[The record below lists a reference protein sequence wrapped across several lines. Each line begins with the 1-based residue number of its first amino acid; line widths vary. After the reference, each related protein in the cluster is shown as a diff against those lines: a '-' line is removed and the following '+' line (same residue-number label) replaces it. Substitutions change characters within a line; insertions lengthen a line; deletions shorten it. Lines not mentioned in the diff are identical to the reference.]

1 MNQNP
6 DTIDLDSAI
15 DSDGTAP
22 AIIAALAQQA
32 TTPWKLDEGIYG
44 LLDADGSVKI
54 VETIGY
60 RRKREDSERDGPR
73 FVTGTRIVSDVV
85 SLLDVIASGVD
96 DDGYNT
102 LGEGCGQLE
111 VWADLD
117 ARKVTAILDGQA
129 GWHQHRVILEL
140 RHSSEWADWAKID
153 NQLLEQTV
161 FAEFVEDHISSI
173 AEPDAGR
180 LLDIAQ
186 TLKGHVDTQWK
197 QQKLLANGQ
206 TAFVWEERVEAKAG
220 QKGDLAIPNELTL
233 ALRPFQGS
241 APVGVDARFRF
252 RPSAEGIR
260 LGVRL
265 VEREH
270 VLENAFAE
278 IVTAID
284 EGIPE
289 GINVRF
295 GVA

>member
-1 MNQNP
+1 MTQNP

-22 AIIAALAQQA
+22 GIIAALAQQA

-102 LGEGCGQLE
+102 LGEGGGQLE

-129 GWHQHRVILEL
+129 GWRQHRVVLEL
-140 RHSSEWADWAKID
+140 RHSSEWADWASID

-241 APVGVDARFRF
+241 DPVGVAARFRF

-260 LGVRL
+260 LGIRL
-265 VEREH
+265 VERER

-278 IVTAID
+278 IVTAIN

-289 GINVRF
+289 GVNVRF

>member
-1 MNQNP
+1 MTQNP

-22 AIIAALAQQA
+22 GIIAALAQQA

-44 LLDADGSVKI
+44 LLNADGSVKI

-60 RRKREDSERDGPR
+60 RRKREDSEKDAPR
-73 FVTGTRIVSDVV
+73 FVTGTRVVRDVA

-102 LGEGCGQLE
+102 LGEGGGQLE

-129 GWHQHRVILEL
+129 GWRQHRAVLEL

-180 LLDIAQ
+180 LIDIAQ
-186 TLKGHVDTQWK
+186 TLRGHVDTQWK

-241 APVGVDARFRF
+241 DPVGVTARFRF

-260 LGVRL
+260 LGIRL
-265 VEREH
+265 VERER
-270 VLENAFAE
+270 VLEGAFAE
-278 IVTAID
+278 NVTAID
-284 EGIPE
+284 EAIPE
-289 GINVRF
+289 GVSVRF

>member
-1 MNQNP
+1 MTQNP

-22 AIIAALAQQA
+22 GIIAALAQQA

-44 LLDADGSVKI
+44 LLNADGSVKI

-60 RRKREDSERDGPR
+60 RRKREDSERDAPR
-73 FVTGTRIVSDVV
+73 FVTGTRVVRDVA

-96 DDGYNT
+96 DAGYNT
-102 LGEGCGQLE
+102 LGEGGGQLE

-129 GWHQHRVILEL
+129 GWRQNRAVLEL
-140 RHSSEWADWAKID
+140 QHSSEWADWAKID

-180 LLDIAQ
+180 LIDIAQ
-186 TLKGHVDTQWK
+186 TLRGHVDTQWK

-206 TAFVWEERVEAKAG
+206 TAFVWEERVEARAG

-241 APVGVDARFRF
+241 DPVGVTARFRF
-252 RPSAEGIR
+252 RPSADGIR
-260 LGVRL
+260 LGIRL
-265 VEREH
+265 VERER
-270 VLENAFAE
+270 VLEGAFAE
-278 IVTAID
+278 IVTDID
-284 EGIPE
+284 EAIP
-289 GINVRF
+289 GGVSVRF

>member
-1 MNQNP
+1 MTQNP

-22 AIIAALAQQA
+22 GIIAALAQQA

-44 LLDADGSVKI
+44 LLNADGSVKI

-60 RRKREDSERDGPR
+60 RRKREDSERDAPR
-73 FVTGTRIVSDVV
+73 FVTGTRVVRDVA
-85 SLLDVIASGVD
+85 SLLDVIASGVT

-102 LGEGCGQLE
+102 LGEGGGQLE

-129 GWHQHRVILEL
+129 GWRQHRAVLEL

-180 LLDIAQ
+180 LIDIAQ
-186 TLKGHVDTQWK
+186 TLRGHVDTQWK

-241 APVGVDARFRF
+241 DPVGVTARFRF

-260 LGVRL
+260 LGIRL
-265 VEREH
+265 VERER
-270 VLENAFAE
+270 VLEGAFAE
-278 IVTAID
+278 IVTDID
-284 EGIPE
+284 EAIPE
-289 GINVRF
+289 GVSVRF

>member
-1 MNQNP
+1 MTQNP
-6 DTIDLDSAI
+6 DTINLDSAI

-22 AIIAALAQQA
+22 GIIAALAQQA

-44 LLDADGSVKI
+44 LLNADGSVKI

-60 RRKREDSERDGPR
+60 RRKREDSERDAPR
-73 FVTGTRIVSDVV
+73 FVTGTRVVRDVA
-85 SLLDVIASGVD
+85 SLLDVIASGVA

-102 LGEGCGQLE
+102 LGEGGGQLE

-129 GWHQHRVILEL
+129 GWRQYRAVLEL

-180 LLDIAQ
+180 LVDIAQ
-186 TLKGHVDTQWK
+186 TLRGHVDTQWK

-220 QKGDLAIPNELTL
+220 QRGDLAIPNELTL

-241 APVGVDARFRF
+241 DPVGVTARFRF

-260 LGVRL
+260 LGIRL
-265 VEREH
+265 VERER
-270 VLENAFAE
+270 VLEGAFAE

-284 EGIPE
+284 EPIPE
-289 GINVRF
+289 GVSVRF

>member
-32 TTPWKLDEGIYG
+32 TIPWKLDEGIYG
-44 LLDADGSVKI
+44 LLNADGSVKI

-73 FVTGTRIVSDVV
+73 FVTGTRIVSDVF

-102 LGEGCGQLE
+102 LGEGGGQLE

-129 GWHQHRVILEL
+129 GWRQHRAILEL

-241 APVGVDARFRF
+241 DPVGVDARFRF

>member
-1 MNQNP
+1 MTQSP
-6 DTIDLDSAI
+6 DTIQLDDAT
-15 DSDGTAP
+15 DGVNTAP
-22 AIIAALAQQA
+22 ALIAALARQA

-44 LLDADGSVKI
+44 LLNADGSVQI
-54 VETIGY
+54 VETAGY
-60 RRKREDSERDGPR
+60 RRKREDAERPSPR
-73 FVTGTRIVSDVV
+73 LVTGTRVVRDVV
-85 SLLDVIASGVD
+85 SLLDVIATGAD
-96 DDGYNT
+96 EDGYNA
-102 LGEGCGQLE
+102 LGEGEGQLE

-117 ARKVTAILDGQA
+117 ARKVTAILDGIH
-129 GWHQHRVILEL
+129 GWRQNRAVLEL
-140 RHSSEWADWAKID
+140 RHSSEWADWARID

-180 LLDIAQ
+180 LIDIAQ
-186 TLKGHVDTQWK
+186 TLRGHADTQWK

-241 APVGVDARFRF
+241 DPVGVAARFRF

-260 LGVRL
+260 LGIRL
-265 VEREH
+265 VERER

-289 GINVRF
+289 GISVRF

>member
-32 TTPWKLDEGIYG
+32 TIPWKLDEGIYG
-44 LLDADGSVKI
+44 LLNADGSVKI

-102 LGEGCGQLE
+102 LGEGGGQLE

-129 GWHQHRVILEL
+129 GWRQHRVILEL

-241 APVGVDARFRF
+241 DPVGVDARFRF

>member
-32 TTPWKLDEGIYG
+32 TIPWKLDEGIYG
-44 LLDADGSVKI
+44 LLNADGSVKI

-60 RRKREDSERDGPR
+60 RRKREDSERGGPR
-73 FVTGTRIVSDVV
+73 FVTGTRIVRDVV

-102 LGEGCGQLE
+102 LGEGGGQLE

-129 GWHQHRVILEL
+129 GWRQHRVILEL
-140 RHSSEWADWAKID
+140 RHSSEWVDWAKID

-241 APVGVDARFRF
+241 DPVGVDARFRF
-252 RPSAEGIR
+252 RPSAEGIH

>member
-1 MNQNP
+1 MTQNP

-22 AIIAALAQQA
+22 GIIAALAQQA

-44 LLDADGSVKI
+44 LLNADGSVKI

-60 RRKREDSERDGPR
+60 RRKREDSEKDAPR
-73 FVTGTRIVSDVV
+73 FVTGTRVVRDVA
-85 SLLDVIASGVD
+85 SLLDVIASSVD

-102 LGEGCGQLE
+102 LGEGGGQLE

-129 GWHQHRVILEL
+129 GWRQNRAVLEL
-140 RHSSEWADWAKID
+140 QHSSEWADWAKID

-180 LLDIAQ
+180 LIDIAQ
-186 TLKGHVDTQWK
+186 TLRGHVDTQWK

-241 APVGVDARFRF
+241 DPVGVTARFRF
-252 RPSAEGIR
+252 RPSADGIR
-260 LGVRL
+260 LGIRL
-265 VEREH
+265 VERER
-270 VLENAFAE
+270 VLEGAFAE
-278 IVTAID
+278 IVTDID
-284 EGIPE
+284 EAIP
-289 GINVRF
+289 GGVSVRF